1 MTLDDIF
8 DKALGNNT
16 IFKDRSVLTV
26 SFTPTNIPHR
36 EPQISELGRI
46 LAPALRGE
54 KPSNVFI
61 YGRTGT
67 GKSLVAKLVGDQIE
81 KRATGSE
88 NPIKVIYLNCK
99 MKSADTEYRL
109 LASLSKEFG
118 VIVPFTGLP
127 TNQIY
132 SIFLKCI
139 ETKKQNIILVIDEI
153 DALIQKTGDE
163 ILYNLTR
170 LNQDLKYAKITIVG
184 ITNDLSFIENLD
196 PRIKSSLSEEE
207 LIFPP
212 YNAIQ
217 LQEILKD
224 RAKESFLLDILDPGV
239 IEKCSALAAQE
250 HGDARRALDLLRVA
264 GELAER
270 SGATKIK
277 LTHVDTAEEKIDLDR
292 TTEFVR
298 AQPKQSQAVM
308 WAIMKLDKR
317 DNIDTGEIVEKYID
331 ICRENT
337 LKPLTQRR
345 VSDLIAELD
354 MFGVINTKI
363 VSRGRY
369 GRTRVVSINLADVA
383 FGKMQK
389 MLQQTF
395 T

>member
-8 DKALGNNT
+8 DKALGTNN
-16 IFKDRSVLTV
+16 IFVDRSVLSIT
-26 SFTPTNIPHR
+26 FTPTNIPHR
-36 EPQISELGRI
+36 EAQIGELGRI
-46 LAPALRGE
+46 LAPSLRGE

-67 GKSLVAKLVGDQIE
+67 GKSLIARLVGEQLE
-81 KRATGSE
+81 KRSMGSE

-118 VIVPFTGLP
+118 VEVPFTGLP

-132 SIFLKCI
+132 SIFMKCVDS
-139 ETKKQNIILVIDEI
+139 KKQNVILIIDEI

-170 LNQDLKYAKITIVG
+170 LNQDLKNSRVTIVG
-184 ITNDLSFIENLD
+184 ITNDLGFIENLD

-212 YNAIQ
+212 YNAVQ

-224 RAKESFLLDILDPGV
+224 RSKDAFVKDAMETGV
-239 IEKCSALAAQE
+239 VEKCAALAAQE
-250 HGDARRALDLLRVA
+250 HGDARRALDLLRVS

-270 SGATKIK
+270 TGSMKIK
-277 LTHVDTAEEKIDLDR
+277 MQHVDTAEEKIDLDR

-308 WAIMKLDKR
+308 WAILKIGKKE
-317 DNIDTGEIVEKYID
+317 NIETGEIVDKYISVCND
-331 ICRENT
+331 NS

-354 MFGVINTKI
+354 MFGVINTRV
-363 VSRGRY
+363 VSKGRY
-369 GRTRVVSINLADVA
+369 GRTRVISVRLPDQVY
-383 FGKMQK
+383 GKLEK
-389 MLQQTF
+389 MLQQNF
-395 T
+395 S